1 MRALGT
7 SGEHMRKRLA
17 ITLYAALAAT
27 AAGSSETDG
36 PFGYVM
42 GSPISAYEG
51 CKPTSQTGEYECG
64 SPPRPHPDAVAYF
77 VKAYP
82 ETGICLVRAITQ
94 ATDTDPGG
102 EAIRSR
108 MEELGGQISERYGSF
123 RRTDEI
129 RPSSTL
135 KDPNQWAMSVLKGD
149 RTFSFT
155 WAAGSSASLKNGIRT
170 ITLGPI
176 ISHGDQD
183 PTFVDLAFE
192 IFVNVEFENYERC
205 KAQDRQTKAK
215 AF

>member
-1 MRALGT
+1 MT
-7 SGEHMRKRLA
+7 SGEQMSKRLA

-42 GSPISAYEG
+42 GSPVSAYEG

-82 ETGICLVRAITQ
+82 EAGICSVRAITQ
-94 ATDTDPGG
+94 AMNTDPGG

-108 MEELGGQISERYGSF
+108 MEDLGSQITERYGSF

-129 RPSSTL
+129 RPSSTW
-135 KDPNQWAMSVLKGD
+135 KEPNSWVMSILKGD
-149 RTFSFT
+149 RTFYFIWDS
-155 WAAGSSASLKNGIRT
+155 GSKASLKNGIRS
-170 ITLGPI
+170 ITLGPT
-176 ISHGDQD
+176 ISHSDKD
-183 PTFVDLAFE
+183 PIFADLAFE

-205 KAQDRQTKAK
+205 KEQDRQTKAK